1 MSTPET
7 YKTLVL
13 STSHVTE
20 ATAKRFNGQSLAAS
34 PASDDIDGYM
44 CDWSSYGWVFYCHD
58 NDDTTPPELMACA
71 AFARAQG
78 CRYIQFDCDADP
90 LAELPSWEW

>member
-20 ATAKRFNGQSLAAS
+20 ATARRFNGRGSQHSLE
-34 PASDDIDGYM
+34 DIDGHM
-44 CDWSSYGWVFYCHD
+44 TDWASYGWIFYCHD
-58 NDDTTPPELMACA
+58 NDDTTPAELMACA
-71 AFARAQG
+71 AFARALG

-90 LAELPSWEW
+90 LADLPSWEW